1 MFPPIVVS
9 GGTITVRTTAY
20 SMAITITP
28 PAQIQPAAIDTYDDH
43 RMAMCFSL
51 ASFGPLPVRINDPGC
66 VSKTFPGYFE
76 EFRRLVS

>member
-1 MFPPIVVS
+1 V
-9 GGTITVRTTAY
+9 
-20 SMAITITP
+20 
-28 PAQIQPAAIDTYDDH
+28 DTYDDH

-51 ASFGPLPVRINDPGC
+51 ASFGPFPVRINEPGC